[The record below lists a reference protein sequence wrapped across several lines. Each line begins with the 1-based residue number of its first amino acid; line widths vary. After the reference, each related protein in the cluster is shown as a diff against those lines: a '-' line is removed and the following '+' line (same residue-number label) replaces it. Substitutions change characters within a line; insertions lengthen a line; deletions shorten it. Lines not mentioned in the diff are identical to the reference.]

1 MQHVHFWREGIS
13 LQRYCVTRVL
23 CELCASLCCPSSHQV
38 CTCNFYSELNHDWE
52 RWWLHISVICISI
65 FCFFAASLCVS
76 VSCRLSK
83 MLSRR
88 IGRTKDIRH
97 FWLALRFG
105 CCQEL
110 REKRA
115 EMKDALV
122 QHWAKTI
129 CAMCRL
135 QCALCSFVAQ
145 PEATW
150 VNTFLR
156 QPGAIPSTTEVSDT
170 VVCLSDSSKCKKERD
185 WWSQGDL
192 QWASELF
199 SYFIALFQD
208 HPISKFE

>member
-1 MQHVHFWREGIS
+1 MMVTYFSYMHFHFLFFCCQS
-13 LQRYCVTRVL
+13 LRF
-23 CELCASLCCPSSHQV
+23 CELQAFEDAFEKNRQDQRHPPFLTCSQIWLLPGAARKARRNEGCARAALSL
-38 CTCNFYSELNHDWE
+38 
-52 RWWLHISVICISI
+52 
-65 FCFFAASLCVS
+65 
-76 VSCRLSK
+76 
-83 MLSRR
+83 
-88 IGRTKDIRH
+88 
-97 FWLALRFG
+97 
-105 CCQEL
+105 
-110 REKRA
+110 KR
-115 EMKDALV
+115 
-122 QHWAKTI
+122 I

-150 VNTFLR
+150 VNTFLC